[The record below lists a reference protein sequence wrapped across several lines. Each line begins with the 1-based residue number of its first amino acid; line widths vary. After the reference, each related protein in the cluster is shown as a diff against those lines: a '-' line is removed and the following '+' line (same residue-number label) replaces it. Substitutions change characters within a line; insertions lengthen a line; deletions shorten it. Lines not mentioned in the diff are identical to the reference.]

1 MSVTVEWDNPEQ
13 TIIHYDLGSNWT
25 WEELRKV
32 MLETWPLIT
41 ERKVIVDGY
50 MTSQHQHMPPNAMMH
65 LRTITQSRPL
75 NTGVMVLVGANSM
88 MKNMITTFMN
98 IYNNMFQRET
108 PLAFAETVEEAREII
123 RQKKAARVGTVNS

>member
-1 MSVTVEWDNPEQ
+1 
-13 TIIHYDLGSNWT
+13 
-25 WEELRKV
+25 
-32 MLETWPLIT
+32 
-41 ERKVIVDGY
+41 
-50 MTSQHQHMPPNAMMH
+50 MMH